1 MYEIDI
7 NPSHSD
13 NYIFL
18 LPMNALPHVEHI
30 HLVTM
35 NSSESKCLILF
46 NNRLKT
52 SCLGLWYDDPSA
64 DIEGRYCQCTD
75 SCDFSSLKVKAL
87 NCIYM

>member
-18 LPMNALPHVEHI
+18 LPMNALPHFEHI
-30 HLVTM
+30 HPVTM
-35 NSSESKCLILF
+35 NNSEGKCLILF

-64 DIEGRYCQCTD
+64 DIGLEGRYCPCTD
-75 SCDFSSLKVKAL
+75 SCDFFPLKL
-87 NCIYM
+87 RH